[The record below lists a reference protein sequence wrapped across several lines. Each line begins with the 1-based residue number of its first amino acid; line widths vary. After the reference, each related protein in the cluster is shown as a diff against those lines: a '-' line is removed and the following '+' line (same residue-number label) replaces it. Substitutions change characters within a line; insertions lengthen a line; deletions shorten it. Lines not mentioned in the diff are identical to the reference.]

1 MGKVA
6 HRPKKPWWVSQ
17 IDLFTA
23 LAGLIV
29 VTALVLGQPV
39 STGETSVFRWFNDLP
54 SSWRPLF
61 LLITQLGSAWAL
73 LIMTIVVAAIKK
85 SRALAFRFFSV
96 GVLTYGAAIVL
107 KHFVARPRPYQQL
120 ADVAQRD
127 PVGTA
132 DFGYPSGH
140 AAMAIAAALLLL
152 PLVPRTFRWILTILV
167 ALVGVSRMYLGVHY
181 PLDIVG
187 GYFLGLFIVSL
198 VEFEHKLLAK
208 PAAKA

>member
-1 MGKVA
+1 MGKIA
-6 HRPKKPWWVSQ
+6 HQPKKPWWVSQ

-29 VTALVLGQPV
+29 VTALVFGQPV
-39 STGETSVFRWFNDLP
+39 SGSESAIFRWFNDWP
-54 SSWRPLF
+54 SGWRPLF
-61 LLITQLGSAWAL
+61 LVITQLGSAWAL
-73 LIMTIVVAAIKK
+73 LILTIAVAVIKK
-85 SRALAFRFFSV
+85 SHALALRFLSV

-120 ADVAQRD
+120 ADVVQRD

-152 PLVPRTFRWILTILV
+152 PLVPRTFRWVLTFLV
-167 ALVGVSRMYLGVHY
+167 ALVGISRMYLGVHY

-208 PAAKA
+208 PSSKA